1 MLEGIDIAKFFSAF
15 VITIFIIFAI
25 YYFVSRYGKN
35 IVSLNQKGEIK
46 IKDIKFLGKGKNL
59 LLIEVKDKEFF
70 LSVDEKEVKVIEKWN
85 LTKDKESKE
94 ENI

>member
-1 MLEGIDIAKFFSAF
+1 MLEGIDIAKFLSAF
-15 VITIFIIFAI
+15 VITIFLIFAI
-25 YYFVSRYGKN
+25 YYLVSRYGKN

-59 LLIEVKDKEFF
+59 LLIEVKDKEIL
-70 LSVDEKEVKVIEKWN
+70 LSVDEKEVKVIERWK
-85 LTKDKESKE
+85 LTKNNETEK

>member
-1 MLEGIDIAKFFSAF
+1 MLEGIDIAKFLSAF
-15 VITIFIIFAI
+15 VLTIFLIFSI
-25 YYFVSRYGKN
+25 YYLVSRYGKN

-59 LLIEVKDKEFF
+59 LFIEVKDKEFL
-70 LSVDEKEVKVIEKWN
+70 LSVDEKEIKVIEKWN
-85 LTKDKESKE
+85 LTKDKESNE